1 MVVPPSLYII
11 CFFNNIYIKY
21 AMGGQTMKP
30 LHVQFGK
37 KPDKAPRVSSMYMR
51 LRSRLTAYFFLLVLL
66 PYMLFA
72 TAAYFHTRSIAEENA
87 FNLAAASIERERT
100 TIEGYI
106 KELKLAASATAATL
120 AEERAVSYGY
130 GHSAALSALLMSSIE
145 KNLTST
151 QLHTL
156 SAAYVIGKDGIKA
169 SYGSKA
175 NTAAINS
182 PAGQQWFRN
191 AVAEPD
197 VLHVLGTIQRFYSKG
212 ENKVVFCMAQAIHG
226 PKGSDPQNVLLFDFS
241 YDLFTNAIDIAPV
254 GNLTANRLIIDFN
267 GNILYSRDQG
277 KLTTTVEDTIKKSM
291 ESKSNGF
298 TRITLGGN
306 GYYMTYFRFS
316 SLSWIFIDL
325 NPVSN
330 VSEGLWLRSPFMV
343 VCVTVIPVLLCIYL
357 AVIFR
362 LVKPFNELTTV
373 ISDYESQLPG
383 VSGQTPLLREKLS
396 DTGVQGISDIDYLI
410 NKIYSIKLR
419 QKEAELN
426 SLQNQINPHFL
437 YNTLESIRGAALY
450 HGIHDIAAMSKAL
463 SLLFRYSI
471 SDRVLVTIKE
481 ELQHL
486 ENYMS
491 IQNFRYENKFELVYT
506 VSPELL
512 NYKILKLTLQPLIEN
527 SIKHGLEM
535 KLGKGI
541 VKIEILEL
549 NNTIKI
555 QISDDGL
562 GIPSKKVE
570 ELNRSLVYDKYLSGS
585 EPDRTGTG
593 IGVKNVNSRI
603 KLYFGDQYGLKFRDA
618 LVGTTVEII
627 LPAVMEN

>member
-1 MVVPPSLYII
+1 
-11 CFFNNIYIKY
+11 
-21 AMGGQTMKP
+21 MKP
-30 LHVQFGK
+30 LHIQFGK
-37 KPDKAPRVSSMYMR
+37 KSDKAPRVSSMYMR

-66 PYMLFA
+66 PYILFA

-87 FNLAAASIERERT
+87 FHLASASIEREKT
-100 TIEGYI
+100 TIERYI
-106 KELKLAASATAATL
+106 KDLKLAASASAASL
-120 AEERAVSYGY
+120 ATEEQYGSNGY
-130 GHSAALSALLMSSIE
+130 GSSTELPTLLMRSIE
-145 KNLTST
+145 KNMTST

-156 SAAYVIGKDGIKA
+156 SAAYIIAEDGIKA
-169 SYGSKA
+169 SYGSRA
-175 NTAAINS
+175 DTAAINS
-182 PAGQQWFRN
+182 PSSQQWFHN
-191 AVAEPD
+191 AVTEPE
-197 VLHVLGTIQRFYSKG
+197 VLQVLGTIQRFYAKG
-212 ENKVVFCMAQAIHG
+212 ENKVVFCMAQAIPDLQG
-226 PKGSDPQNVLLFDFS
+226 ADSQNVLLFDFS
-241 YDLFTNAIDIAPV
+241 YDLFTDAVGIAPAGKAV
-254 GNLTANRLIIDFN
+254 TNRLIVDFE

-277 KLTTTVEDTIKKSM
+277 KLTTTVDETVKESIGSM
-291 ESKSNGF
+291 ENGF
-298 TRITLGGN
+298 KRIVLGGN
-306 GYYMTYFRFS
+306 SYYMTYFRCP
-316 SLSWIFIDL
+316 SLSWVFIEL

-330 VSEGLWLRSPFMV
+330 VSEGLWMRSPLMV
-343 VCVTVIPVLLCIYL
+343 ACVIAIPVLLFIYL

-383 VSGQTPLLREKLS
+383 VSGQTPLLRERLS
-396 DTGVQGISDIDYLI
+396 DTGVHGISDVDYLI

-481 ELQHL
+481 EMQHL

-491 IQNFRYENKFELVYT
+491 IQNFRYENKFELVYS
-506 VSPELL
+506 VSPELM

-535 KLGKGI
+535 KLGKGAI
-541 VKIEILEL
+541 KIEILEL

-562 GIPSKKVE
+562 GIPPKKVE

-618 LVGTTVEII
+618 LVGTTVEIT